1 MGSTGDPP
9 VPAGDPPTG
18 TSKAEPSRRLSLF
31 AADAL
36 PIPSGESPDGT
47 GQWPVLPKTQ
57 FPNTLLEHVLKMGS
71 MGDSPV
77 PVGDPPTGTSKA
89 EPSRR
94 LSLFAADA
102 LPIPSGESPDGTGQ
116 WPVLPKT
123 QFPNTLSAIFRC
135 KPSGLPRFERPA
147 AVFPLL

>member
-1 MGSTGDPP
+1 VSNRSGL
-9 VPAGDPPTG
+9 
-18 TSKAEPSRRLSLF
+18 RRRGEGF
-31 AADAL
+31 GVRTARAPGRGMVRCAIAAAH
-36 PIPSGESPDGT
+36 
-47 GQWPVLPKTQ
+47 
-57 FPNTLLEHVLKMGS
+57 PNEVMRLGGLEHVLKMGS

-123 QFPNTLSAIFRC
+123 SNPSTLLQRSAAS
-135 KPSGLPRFERPA
+135 KSKSKSKSE
-147 AVFPLL
+147 

>member
-1 MGSTGDPP
+1 MGSVGDP
-9 VPAGDPPTG
+9 
-18 TSKAEPSRRLSLF
+18 
-31 AADAL
+31 
-36 PIPSGESPDGT
+36 
-47 GQWPVLPKTQ
+47 
-57 FPNTLLEHVLKMGS
+57 
-71 MGDSPV
+71 PV

-123 QFPNTLSAIFRC
+123 QFPNTL
-135 KPSGLPRFERPA
+135 
-147 AVFPLL
+147 

>member
-1 MGSTGDPP
+1 MVRCAIAAAHPNEVMRLGD
-9 VPAGDPPTG
+9 
-18 TSKAEPSRRLSLF
+18 
-31 AADAL
+31 
-36 PIPSGESPDGT
+36 
-47 GQWPVLPKTQ
+47 
-57 FPNTLLEHVLKMGS
+57 LEHVLKMGS

-123 QFPNTLSAIFRC
+123 KSPFR
-135 KPSGLPRFERPA
+135 K
-147 AVFPLL
+147 

>member
-1 MGSTGDPP
+1 MGSTGDP
-9 VPAGDPPTG
+9 
-18 TSKAEPSRRLSLF
+18 
-31 AADAL
+31 
-36 PIPSGESPDGT
+36 
-47 GQWPVLPKTQ
+47 
-57 FPNTLLEHVLKMGS
+57 
-71 MGDSPV
+71 PV

-123 QFPNTLSAIFRC
+123 QFPNTLLAFQAAAGRLPHRYRDHTQEMGPQADWNWLSQSTPCNFNFPKALGCGTSWRC
-135 KPSGLPRFERPA
+135 ANGAHSDNLRPHDEETGL
-147 AVFPLL
+147 